1 MLPLVEEIPFQP
13 PVESFPSFLR
23 ESYPLLLDSSLADPR
38 LGRYSY
44 IMADPFIV
52 LKSKGTQIELWER
65 GGSSKFCG
73 DPFAVLQ
80 DLLRQRGMEHV
91 EGLPPFQGG
100 AAGYLGYDLCHHL
113 EELPQSSL
121 DDVGLP
127 HMCLGFYDIVAAYDH
142 TSRRAWLIA
151 SGDGRGDD
159 AGVRQRL
166 SWAKERLQEPPAE
179 GDFSSSTKRKP
190 RPALRSNFTHSDYIK
205 AILAAKEYI
214 AAGDIYQVNLSQ
226 RFQTPLRT
234 HPWALYRHLRQT
246 SPVPFAAYFDFGDG
260 VVLSASM
267 EQFLK
272 LEKGLVETRPIKGTR
287 RRGRNPDE
295 DRAQAQA
302 LQASIKDKAE
312 NVMIVDLLR
321 NDLGRVCRIGSVSV
335 PELYTLEAYAMVY
348 HLVSTVVG
356 QLIEGHD
363 AVDLLRATF
372 PGGSVTGCP
381 KIRSMEIIDELEPT
395 QRGIYCGSIGYLGFS
410 GTMNTS
416 IVIRTMVATNG
427 TVYFQMGG
435 AIVADS
441 DPDSEYQETLDK
453 ARASVVALQML

>member
-1 MLPLVEEIPFQP
+1 MLPLAEEISYQP
-13 PVESFPSFLR
+13 PFELFPSFLR
-23 ESYPLLLDSSLADPR
+23 EPYPLFLDSSLAHPR

-44 IMADPFIV
+44 LMADPFLV

-65 GGSSKFCG
+65 GCCHKSCG

-80 DLLRQRGMEHV
+80 ELLRQRCTQHA

-113 EELPQSSL
+113 EKLPQTSL

-127 HMCLGFYDIVAAYDH
+127 DMCLGFYDVAAAYDH
-142 TSRRAWLIA
+142 MLQRAWLIA
-151 SGDGRGDD
+151 SRASPGDEPS
-159 AGVRQRL
+159 ARQRL
-166 SWAKERLQEPPAE
+166 AWAKERLAQSPAE
-179 GDFSSSTKRKP
+179 GLFSSATGPGRRLP
-190 RPALRSNFTHSDYIK
+190 LRSNFTRSKYLE
-205 AILAAKEYI
+205 AILSAKEYI

-226 RFQTPLRT
+226 RFQTPLAA
-234 HPWALYRHLRQT
+234 HPWALYLRLRQT

-272 LEKGLVETRPIKGTR
+272 LEKGWVETRPIKGTR

-295 DRAQAQA
+295 DLVQAQA
-302 LQASIKDKAE
+302 LQISIKDRAE

-321 NDLGRVCRIGSVSV
+321 NDLGRVCRIGSISV
-335 PELYTLEAYAMVY
+335 PELYTLESYSTVY

-356 QLIEGHD
+356 QLNEGCD

-410 GTMNTS
+410 GTTNTN

-435 AIVADS
+435 AVVADS
-441 DPDSEYQETLDK
+441 DPESEYQETLDK
-453 ARASVVALQML
+453 ARGSILALQML